1 MIEKYEPAKEQ
12 SRAFWTERKE
22 SHRDVNHH
30 GVFNCEFTLDKAW
43 IDGGECE
50 KMSLVIVL

>member
-1 MIEKYEPAKEQ
+1 MIEKNEPAKEQ